1 MKQKTSRANVEFVLS
16 DDQAVELAEMF
27 RLMGDP
33 GRLRIITSCLQA
45 PMCVSDLA
53 ATHHLSQSLVSH
65 HLRLLRAARVLRAER
80 RGKQMFY
87 EAADEHV
94 RRVIRDMV
102 EHVCE
107 SAAPDAEADGE
118 ADEAEQHA

>member
-1 MKQKTSRANVEFVLS
+1 MQPFELS
-16 DDQAVELAEMF
+16 DDQVVELAEMF

-33 GRLRIITSCLQA
+33 SRLKIIASCLSA
-45 PMCVSDLA
+45 PMCVSDIA
-53 ATHHLSQSLVSH
+53 ARHGLSQPLVSH

-80 RGKQMFY
+80 RGKQIFY

-94 RRVIRDMV
+94 KRVIDDMT

-107 SAAPDAEADGE
+107 HLSSDF
-118 ADEAEQHA
+118 DESQKDV